1 MNRPKLIRRLLVW
14 RDWPLAVK
22 LTVAMTLLV
31 TATVGSVTAAAIIR
45 EQRIAHGEMEAQAQ
59 LILNSLAVASS
70 DSLYFSDT
78 NKLSDLARRL
88 EKTPNLLFAR
98 FYDRE
103 GRVIGDAYDVAS
115 VQSFEIDSFGRA
127 LLQSEDT
134 TFQWESNQL
143 VVGRAIILGRVPQGA
158 ISIGLSTASLQ
169 ARTTAIWLEG
179 ISAALVAASLGTLF
193 SLLFSRSITR
203 PIKELAAA
211 SQRIGR
217 GEFHFSARPRGND
230 ELGALTRSF
239 GDMTDQLIRLRD
251 GLVLRTAELSKTAE
265 SLQTEMAE
273 RKQLEEQ
280 LLQSLKMESIGR
292 LAGGIAH
299 DFNNLLTAII
309 GYSELS
315 LSKIPEGD
323 PIQANLVEIQKAADR
338 AASLTGQLLA
348 FSRRQIIEPKLVGI
362 NQLIM
367 EVGGLLQRLID
378 ESISLALLP
387 GPSAGWIKVDPHQF
401 EQVLINLV
409 VNARDA
415 MPGGGQLTVE
425 TSNVALTPQQ
435 ARELGGVQPGEYV
448 VLTISDTGTGMSAET
463 QKHIFEPFFT
473 TKDQGKGTGLGLATC
488 YGIVKQNSGHI
499 EVESELGRGT
509 LFRIYLPRVEAPS
522 DVPVVPE
529 EREQWPRGTETVLLV
544 EDEPAVRTVTSTA
557 LSSQGYRVLEAAN
570 GVEALQVSEDHAGEK
585 ISLLLTDVIMPSM
598 GGKELAEQICE
609 SRPDIKVLFTSGYD
623 NDAIAHHGMLEP
635 GLEFLQK
642 PAPLK
647 ELTSRVRYVLDK

>member
-1 MNRPKLIRRLLVW
+1 
-14 RDWPLAVK
+14 
-22 LTVAMTLLV
+22 MTLLV
-31 TATVGSVTAAAIIR
+31 TATVGTVTAAAILR
-45 EQRIAHGEMEAQAQ
+45 EQRIAQGEMEAQAQ

-88 EKTPNLLFAR
+88 EQTPNLLFAR

-103 GRVIGDAYDVAS
+103 GRVIGDAYDIAS
-115 VQSFEIDSFGRA
+115 VQSFETDPFGRE
-127 LLQSEDT
+127 LLQTEDT
-134 TFQWESNQL
+134 TFQWESHQL
-143 VVGRAIILGRVPQGA
+143 VVGQSVILGRVPQGA

-169 ARTTAIWLEG
+169 ARMSAIWVEG
-179 ISAALVAASLGTLF
+179 ISAALVAASVGTLI
-193 SLLFSRSITR
+193 SLLISRSITR

-211 SQRIGR
+211 AQRIGR
-217 GEFHFSARPRGND
+217 GEFHFSPQARGND

-239 GDMTDQLIRLRD
+239 GDMTDRLIHLRD
-251 GLVLRTAELSKTAE
+251 GLVLRTAELTKTAE

-315 LSKIPEGD
+315 LSKIPKGD
-323 PIQANLVEIQKAADR
+323 PIQADLEEIQKAADR

-348 FSRRQIIEPKLVGI
+348 FSRRQIIEPKLVGV

-367 EVGGLLQRLID
+367 EVGSLLQRLID

-387 GPSAGWIKVDPHQF
+387 GPSAGWVKVDPHQF

-415 MPGGGQLTVE
+415 MPEGGQLTVQ
-425 TSNVALTPQQ
+425 TSNVVLTPQQ
-435 ARELGGVQPGEYV
+435 ARELGEVHPGEYV

-463 QKHIFEPFFT
+463 QKQIFEPFFT

-499 EVESELGRGT
+499 EVESELGTGT
-509 LFRIYLPRVEAPS
+509 CFRIYLPRVEAPS
-522 DVPVVPE
+522 DVPAVADEPE
-529 EREQWPRGTETVLLV
+529 PWPRGTETVLLV

-557 LSSQGYRVLEAAN
+557 LSSQGYRVLEATN
-570 GVEALQVSEDHAGEK
+570 GLEALQVSEDHAGEK
-585 ISLLLTDVIMPSM
+585 ISLLFTDVIMPTM

-609 SRPDIKVLFTSGYD
+609 RRPDIKVLFTSGYD
-623 NDAIAHHGMLEP
+623 NDAIADHGLLEP

-642 PAPLK
+642 PAPLQ
-647 ELTSRVRYVLDK
+647 ELTSRVRHVLDK

>member
-1 MNRPKLIRRLLVW
+1 MVW

-22 LTVAMTLLV
+22 LAVAMTLLV
-31 TATVGSVTAAAIIR
+31 TATVSSVTAAAIIR

-134 TFQWESNQL
+134 TFQWESHQL
-143 VVGRAIILGRVPQGA
+143 VVGQAIILGRVPQGA

-169 ARTTAIWLEG
+169 ARMNAIWLEG

-415 MPGGGQLTVE
+415 MPGGGQLTVQ
-425 TSNVALTPQQ
+425 TSNIALTPQR
-435 ARELGGVQPGEYV
+435 ARELGEVQPGEYV

-499 EVESELGRGT
+499 EVESELGTGT

-529 EREQWPRGTETVLLV
+529 EPEQWPRGTETVLLV

-570 GVEALQVSEDHAGEK
+570 GVEALQVSKDHAGEK

>member
-1 MNRPKLIRRLLVW
+1 MVW

-22 LTVAMTLLV
+22 LAVAMTLLV
-31 TATVGSVTAAAIIR
+31 TATVSSVTAAAIIR

-134 TFQWESNQL
+134 TFQWESHQL
-143 VVGRAIILGRVPQGA
+143 VVGQAIILGRVPQGA

-169 ARTTAIWLEG
+169 ARMNAIWLEG

-323 PIQANLVEIQKAADR
+323 PVQANLVEIQKAADR

-415 MPGGGQLTVE
+415 MPGGGQLTVQ
-425 TSNVALTPQQ
+425 TSNIALTPQR
-435 ARELGGVQPGEYV
+435 ARELGEVQPGEYV

-499 EVESELGRGT
+499 EVESELGTGT

-529 EREQWPRGTETVLLV
+529 EPEQWPRGTETVLLV

-570 GVEALQVSEDHAGEK
+570 GVEALQVSKDHAGEK

>member
-1 MNRPKLIRRLLVW
+1 MVW

-31 TATVGSVTAAAIIR
+31 TATVGTVTAAAILR
-45 EQRIAHGEMEAQAQ
+45 EQRIAQGEMEAQAQ

-88 EKTPNLLFAR
+88 EQTPNLLFAR

-103 GRVIGDAYDVAS
+103 GRVIGDAYDIAS
-115 VQSFEIDSFGRA
+115 VQSFETDPFGRE
-127 LLQSEDT
+127 LLQTEDT
-134 TFQWESNQL
+134 TFQWESHQL
-143 VVGRAIILGRVPQGA
+143 VVGRSVILGRVPQGA

-169 ARTTAIWLEG
+169 ARMSAIWVEG
-179 ISAALVAASLGTLF
+179 ISAALVAASVGTLI
-193 SLLFSRSITR
+193 SLLISRSITR

-211 SQRIGR
+211 AQRIGR
-217 GEFHFSARPRGND
+217 GEFHFSSQVRGND

-239 GDMTDQLIRLRD
+239 GDMTDRLIHLRD
-251 GLVLRTAELSKTAE
+251 GLVLRTAELTKTAE

-315 LSKIPEGD
+315 LSKIPKGD
-323 PIQANLVEIQKAADR
+323 PIQADLEEIQKAADR

-348 FSRRQIIEPKLVGI
+348 FSRRQIIEPKLVGV

-367 EVGGLLQRLID
+367 EVGSLLQRLID

-387 GPSAGWIKVDPHQF
+387 GPSAGWVKVDPHQF

-415 MPGGGQLTVE
+415 MPEGGQLTVQ
-425 TSNVALTPQQ
+425 TSNVVLTPQQ
-435 ARELGGVQPGEYV
+435 ARELGEVQPGEYV

-463 QKHIFEPFFT
+463 QKQIFEPFFT

-499 EVESELGRGT
+499 EVESELGTGT
-509 LFRIYLPRVEAPS
+509 CFRIYLPRVEAPS
-522 DVPVVPE
+522 DVPAVADEPE
-529 EREQWPRGTETVLLV
+529 PWPRGTETVLLV

-557 LSSQGYRVLEAAN
+557 LSSQGYRVLEATN
-570 GVEALQVSEDHAGEK
+570 GVEALQVSEDHAAEK
-585 ISLLLTDVIMPSM
+585 ISLLLTDVIMPTM

-609 SRPDIKVLFTSGYD
+609 RRPDIKVLFTSGYD
-623 NDAIAHHGMLEP
+623 NDAIADHGLLEP

-642 PAPLK
+642 PAPLQ
-647 ELTSRVRYVLDK
+647 ELTSRVRHVLDK

>member
-1 MNRPKLIRRLLVW
+1 
-14 RDWPLAVK
+14 
-22 LTVAMTLLV
+22 MTLLV
-31 TATVGSVTAAAIIR
+31 TTTVGSVTAAAILR
-45 EQRIAHGEMEAQAQ
+45 EQRIAQGEMEAQAQ

-78 NKLSDLARRL
+78 HKLSDLARRL
-88 EKTPNLLFAR
+88 EQTPNLLFAR

-103 GRVIGDAYDVAS
+103 GRVIGDAYDIAS
-115 VQSFEIDSFGRA
+115 VQCFETDSFGRE

-134 TFQWESNQL
+134 TFRWESHQL
-143 VVGRAIILGRVPQGA
+143 VVGRSVILGRMPHGA

-169 ARTTAIWLEG
+169 ARMSAIWLEG
-179 ISAALVAASLGTLF
+179 ISAALVAASVGTLI
-193 SLLFSRSITR
+193 SLLISRSITR

-211 SQRIGR
+211 AQRIGR
-217 GEFHFSARPRGND
+217 GEFHFSARARGND
-230 ELGALTRSF
+230 ELGALTHSF
-239 GDMTDQLIRLRD
+239 GDMTDRLIHLRD
-251 GLVLRTAELSKTAE
+251 GLVLRTAELTKTAE

-315 LSKIPEGD
+315 LSKIPKGD
-323 PIQANLVEIQKAADR
+323 PVQADLEEIQKAADR

-348 FSRRQIIEPKLVGI
+348 FSRRQIIEPKLVGV

-367 EVGGLLQRLID
+367 EVGSLLQRLID

-387 GPSAGWIKVDPHQF
+387 GPSAGWVKVDPHQF

-415 MPGGGQLTVE
+415 MPEGGQLTVQ
-425 TSNVALTPQQ
+425 TSNVVLTPQQ
-435 ARELGGVQPGEYV
+435 ARELGEVQPGEYV

-463 QKHIFEPFFT
+463 QKQIFEPFFT

-488 YGIVKQNSGHI
+488 YGIVKQNNGHI
-499 EVESELGRGT
+499 EVESELGTGT
-509 LFRIYLPRVEAPS
+509 RFRIYLPRVEAPS
-522 DVPVVPE
+522 DVPAVADEPE
-529 EREQWPRGTETVLLV
+529 PWPRGTETVLLV
-544 EDEPAVRTVTSTA
+544 EDEPAVRTVTSSA
-557 LSSQGYRVLEAAN
+557 LSSQGYRVLEATN

-585 ISLLLTDVIMPSM
+585 ISLLFTDVIMPTM

-609 SRPDIKVLFTSGYD
+609 RRPDIKVLFTSGYD
-623 NDAIAHHGMLEP
+623 NDAIADHGLLEP

-642 PAPLK
+642 PAPLQ
-647 ELTSRVRYVLDK
+647 ELTSRVRHVLDK